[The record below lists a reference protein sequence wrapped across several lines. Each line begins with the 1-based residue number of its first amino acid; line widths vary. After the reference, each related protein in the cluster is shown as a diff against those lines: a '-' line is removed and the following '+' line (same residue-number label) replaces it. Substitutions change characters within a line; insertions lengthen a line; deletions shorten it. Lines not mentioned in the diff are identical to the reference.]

1 MSVAARFISGSLASW
16 AKIFVTVGTQIA
28 LVPIYLSHWP
38 VETYG
43 CWLVIQAIASFVNIF
58 SLAHHNFVGNTILQ
72 VPQRDPLHI
81 GAVFS
86 AALPYSLGLG
96 LLELGVLASL
106 VLTDTVT
113 HLFDPD
119 HVLTESLMR
128 EASLSLLLLCGTTFL
143 CIFTSGLYSR
153 IASTYGHFPRTA
165 WWGVGI
171 ALSST
176 LGSAL
181 LVMSG
186 AGLLMTVT
194 GTSVLNLLLY
204 AVYQFDLWHLSR
216 RHHVA
221 LTAPDWSQGIANLL
235 ASFQLGLS
243 YLFGLMRQQ
252 GLRVMVS
259 STLGVSQAVTF
270 ATMRTASNVAQQAVS
285 TVVEPVFP
293 EFMGF
298 LRDRRQAAVVGTL
311 AFVWLAVV
319 FMMGPMLVLLQA
331 IAPWLFELWT
341 RGKVPFDPMVFG
353 LFSLNMLLFGLA
365 RPADSIV
372 FGNNLLKVQLVTAAV
387 LAAMTVLG
395 IFLLD
400 GWLGLKGVA
409 LVLLLTELVSAATLL
424 YTASR
429 WLQEQSMQWPKTL
442 FMFALSEVVLCAAGI
457 FMIALNPHW
466 QIETIALV
474 FAGTAWLLGKFLA
487 HLPEQQKSW
496 LRQRLGRYIPLLGR
510 T

>member
-16 AKIFVTVGTQIA
+16 AKILVTVVTQVA
-28 LVPIYLSHWP
+28 LVPIYLSNWP

-43 CWLVIQAIASFVNIF
+43 CWLVIQSIASFVNIF
-58 SLAHHNFVGNTILQ
+58 SLAHHNYVGNAILQ
-72 VPQRDPLHI
+72 IPHRDPLRI

-86 AALPYSLGLG
+86 AALPYSLALG
-96 LLELGVLASL
+96 LLELGILASL

-113 HLFDPD
+113 PLFDPD
-119 HVLTESLMR
+119 HVLSFSLMQ

-143 CIFTSGLYSR
+143 CVFSSGLYSR

-171 ALSST
+171 ALISA

-181 LVMSG
+181 LVMNG
-186 AGLLMTVT
+186 FGLLMTVT
-194 GTSVLNLLLY
+194 GTSLLNLTLY
-204 AVYQFDLWHLSR
+204 AAYQFDLWCLSR
-216 RHHVA
+216 RHHVE
-221 LTAPDWSQGIANLL
+221 LTTPDWSQGMANLL

-243 YLFGLMRQQ
+243 YLLGLMRQQ

-259 STLGVSQAVTF
+259 SSLGVSQAVTF

-319 FMMGPMLVLLQA
+319 FMLGPMLVLLQA

-341 RGKVPFDPMVFG
+341 HGKVSFDPVVFG
-353 LFSLNMLLFGLA
+353 LFSLNMLLFGIA

-372 FGNNLLKVQLVTAAV
+372 FGNNLLKVQLGSAAV

-395 IFLLD
+395 IYLLD

-424 YTASR
+424 YSASR
-429 WLQEQSMQWPKTL
+429 WLQEQSMQWPKAL
-442 FMFALSEVVLCAAGI
+442 FLLALGEVVLCATGI
-457 FMIALNPHW
+457 FLVAFCPHW
-466 QIETIALV
+466 RVETTALI
-474 FAGTAWLLGKFLA
+474 FAGTAWLLGKFLSY
-487 HLPEQQKSW
+487 LPEQQKSW
-496 LRQRLGRYIPLLGR
+496 LRQRLGRYIPLISR